1 MIGRDEAFRLLSAA
15 LEASRAEQTEAVLDA
30 EDVSYTRWNENF
42 IHQNLNRRTRTLT
55 VRVIDGCRTGLAA
68 TNVLDEAGVRECVDR
83 ALAYARLQPPRPQ
96 LADLP
101 QPGAGGSGGDEGS
114 GGAGSGRPVEASAAY
129 VPATADFS
137 PTDRADGCG
146 EIIAAAQRRG
156 LPSSGTF
163 STAQLEKAVANS
175 HGVKA
180 HHPSTKSFLRTI
192 VTAPGDITGYSDR
205 LTRDVRELD
214 YQAVAEEAISKA
226 TLFSESRDLPAGRY
240 DTVFEPVAFSD
251 LIRFLGMLAFGAK
264 AVQEGRSFMG
274 PERGKKAMDE
284 KVTIWD
290 DGLDHRGL
298 VTPFD
303 AEGVPKRKV
312 VFIDR
317 GVVGDVVYDNETA
330 ARDGVASTGHA
341 SPHGRWARGPMPQN
355 MFMAPG
361 NTPADE
367 ILRTTRRGVLVT
379 RFHYTHAPEPM
390 RVVATGTTRDGT
402 FLIEDGR
409 IVARLRNLR
418 FTESMITALANCDA
432 VSREV
437 RLTRDWWSTF
447 ESVLPTVRLRDF
459 TFTGAT
465 TF

>member
-1 MIGRDEAFRLLSAA
+1 MMGRDEALRLLSRA
-15 LEASRAEQTEAVLDA
+15 LEASGAEQTEAVLDVEA
-30 EDVSYTRWNENF
+30 LAVTRWNENF
-42 IHQNLNRRTRTLT
+42 IHQNLHRHTRTLT
-55 VRVIDGCRTGLAA
+55 VRVVDDRRTGLAA
-68 TNVLDEAGVRECVDR
+68 TNALDPAGISDCVER
-83 ALAYARLQPPRPQ
+83 ALTYARLQPPRPQ

-101 QPGAGGSGGDEGS
+101 RPGGDGEGGPQEAPGAF
-114 GGAGSGRPVEASAAY
+114 
-129 VPATADFS
+129 VPATAGFS
-137 PTDRADGCG
+137 PVERADGCG
-146 EIIAAAQRRG
+146 EIIAAARRRG
-156 LPSSGTF
+156 LPSAGTF
-163 STAQLEKAVANS
+163 STAVLEKAVLNS
-175 HGVKA
+175 HGVRA
-180 HHPSTKSFLRTI
+180 YHPETKSFLRTI
-192 VTAPGDITGYSDR
+192 VTAGDITGYADR

-214 YQAVAEEAISKA
+214 YGAVADQALAKA
-226 TLFSESRDLPAGRY
+226 TLFDESKNLPAGRY

-274 PERGKKAMDE
+274 PMRGQKVMDE

-290 DGLDHRGL
+290 DGLDPRGL

-312 VFIDR
+312 VFVDR
-317 GVVGDVVYDNETA
+317 GVAGGVVYDTETA
-330 ARDGVASTGHA
+330 AKDGVVSTGHA
-341 SPHGRWARGPMPQN
+341 SPHGRYMRGPMPHN

-361 NTPADE
+361 DTPRDE
-367 ILRTTRRGVLVT
+367 IVRTTRRGVLVT

-402 FLIEDGR
+402 FLIEDGQ
-409 IVARLRNLR
+409 IVARLKNLR
-418 FTESMITALANCDA
+418 FTESMIGALANCDA
-432 VSREV
+432 ISREV

>member
-1 MIGRDEAFRLLSAA
+1 MIGRDEATRLLEMA
-15 LEASRAEQTEAVLDA
+15 LEASGAGQTEAVLDV
-30 EDVSYTRWNENF
+30 EDLAYTRWNENF
-42 IHQNLNRRTRTLT
+42 IHQNLSRRTRTLT
-55 VRVIDGCRTGLAA
+55 VRVIDGRRMGLAA
-68 TNVLDEAGVRECVDR
+68 TNALDAEGIRDCARR
-83 ALAYARLQPPRPQ
+83 ALAYARLQPPRED
-96 LADLP
+96 LAGLAHPED
-101 QPGAGGSGGDEGS
+101 GAAHTVTMAAGGSI
-114 GGAGSGRPVEASAAY
+114 
-129 VPATADFS
+129 PATAQV
-137 PTDRADGCG
+137 TAADRADACG
-146 EIIAAAQRRG
+146 EIIGAARRRG
-156 LPSSGTF
+156 LPSAGTF
-163 STAQLEKAVANS
+163 STATLEKAIANS
-175 HGVKA
+175 HGLRA
-180 HHPSTKSFLRTI
+180 YHPSTKSFLRTI

-205 LTRDVRELD
+205 LARDVRELD
-214 YQAVAEEAISKA
+214 FSAVAEEAIRKA
-226 TLFSESRDLPAGRY
+226 TAFSESRDLPAGKY

-274 PERGKKAMDE
+274 PDRGRKVMDE

-290 DGLDHRGL
+290 DGLDPQGL

-303 AEGVPKRKV
+303 AEGVGKKKV
-312 VFIDR
+312 VFVER
-317 GVVGDVVYDNETA
+317 GVVRDVVYDTATA
-330 ARDGVASTGHA
+330 AKDGVASTGHA
-341 SPHGRWARGPMPQN
+341 TPHGRWMRGPMPHN

-361 NTPADE
+361 DVSAED
-367 ILRTTRRGVLVT
+367 ILRTTRRGLLVT

-402 FLIEDGR
+402 FLIEDGQ

-437 RLTRDWWSTF
+437 RPTRDWWSTF